1 MDEKPSFQPPAASVP
16 TTQPAVV
23 PNAAPHPLVTS
34 SPVALSSAGSSVGT
48 GDVGRPDLKSLPF
61 RTEHLFAANPSAASL
76 SAAQQQLQQHFL
88 MSKQKQQEKKLL
100 QQQQRAAKAAKVN
113 TSPRKRQTSPSN
125 SKSPKKRR
133 KRTICELTKKIIELL
148 QVRGQLTLKELV
160 TELKADQRILSI
172 LDVLRTTPLVNMM
185 RRINGGGKQL
195 EDERFYIYRNGETLP
210 ESVSLDNFTEQ
221 IEREEEIV
229 KACEQRLEILKVAN
243 ETSLFAKVC
252 PMETYQKILDLQ
264 PEAAEDPLYRG
275 LFTSDIM
282 SP

>member
-1 MDEKPSFQPPAASVP
+1 
-16 TTQPAVV
+16 
-23 PNAAPHPLVTS
+23 
-34 SPVALSSAGSSVGT
+34 VALGS
-48 GDVGRPDLKSLPF
+48 PDLKSLPF

-113 TSPRKRQTSPSN
+113 TSPRKRQLSPSS
-125 SKSPKKRR
+125 SKSPKRRR

-185 RRINGGGKQL
+185 RRTNGAKHL
-195 EDERFYIYRNGETLP
+195 EDERFYIYRNGEKLP
-210 ESVSLDNFTEQ
+210 EAVSLDNFTEQ
-221 IEREEEIV
+221 IAREEEIIR
-229 KACEQRLEILKVAN
+229 ACEQRLEVLKTAN
-243 ETSLFAKVC
+243 EAGTSGYVKVC
-252 PMETYQKILDLQ
+252 PMETYHKILDVQ
-264 PEAAEDPLYRG
+264 PEAAEDQLYRAI
-275 LFTSDIM
+275 FSPDIL
-282 SP
+282 PP